1 MCHRASH
8 LAVSQPGRIGNL
20 VLSVNKRNE
29 SLIREPEMV
38 YAFGRVL
45 DGDGRRDGIEVPTV
59 GLYRFTPRQGRK
71 TIRARHDLVL
81 FDGGERDVLV
91 EFKKG
96 QPGGKASPAIGKDFQ
111 KLLREEVKSGKAMF
125 HICHAAKQKT
135 VPALIGKYNRALAAA
150 RAAVAGHDLTHNERN
165 WFALYILV
173 LIDRRQKRVI
183 LLSRRAGS
191 LPELLEKDP
200 VFQYEDFNPEYVPR
214 T

>member
-45 DGDGRRDGIEVPTV
+45 DGDGRRYGIEVPTV
-59 GLYRFTPRQGRK
+59 GLYWFTPRQGRK

-96 QPGGKASPAIGKDFQ
+96 QPGERPA
-111 KLLREEVKSGKAMF
+111 RRS
-125 HICHAAKQKT
+125 
-135 VPALIGKYNRALAAA
+135 A
-150 RAAVAGHDLTHNERN
+150 RTFRSCCG
-165 WFALYILV
+165 
-173 LIDRRQKRVI
+173 RR
-183 LLSRRAGS
+183 
-191 LPELLEKDP
+191 
-200 VFQYEDFNPEYVPR
+200 
-214 T
+214 